1 MIQAL
6 RVLHV
11 NDQAASG
18 GGENQTRLLI
28 RELEALGV
36 ENHLLH
42 ARGAWLKAQLAD
54 LLPAERFH
62 QLPPFPPALSLPFV
76 SRQLAH
82 RLKPDLVHAHTG
94 KATLAFSWLPA
105 EVHSVMHRRIPEALS
120 ARGLSRAR
128 RANAV
133 IAISQAIFHQLEA
146 QGLSTQRLH
155 LVHSSVEELAC
166 KAGPLP
172 ECDGP
177 VFAYLGYFRRHKGL
191 DLLLDALALL
201 DLNKLKLTILLIG
214 QGPEEQA
221 LKAQAASLKLGDR
234 VRFLPFQPKPC
245 PWLKAIDLLLLPSR
259 SEGLG
264 SVALQAQSLGTP
276 VLGCRAGGI
285 PEAVTHDQGGW
296 LVSPEDPQA
305 LAKAI
310 QLLATD
316 HDLRQRLAAAGPA
329 HIAAH
334 FTAGRMAEK
343 TLGLYRELLSG
354 TQSGTEF

>member
-1 MIQAL
+1 VTQSL

-42 ARGAWLKAQLAD
+42 VRGAWLKAQLAD

-62 QLPPFPPALSLPFV
+62 SLPAFPPALSLPFV
-76 SRQLAH
+76 TRMLVR

-94 KATLAFSWLPA
+94 KSTLGFSWLPA
-105 EVHSVMHRRIPEALS
+105 DATCVMHRRIPEALS
-120 ARGLSRAR
+120 SRALARAR
-128 RANAV
+128 RANGV
-133 IAISQAIFHQLEA
+133 IAISRAIFHQLEE
-146 QGLSTQRLH
+146 QGLNANRLH
-155 LVHSSVEELAC
+155 LIHSSVELLDC
-166 KAGPLP
+166 DAGPLS

-201 DLNKLKLTILLIG
+201 DPDKLKLTVLLIG
-214 QGPEEQA
+214 EGPEEQA
-221 LKAQAASLKLGDR
+221 LKSQAARLNLGER
-234 VRFLPFQPKPC
+234 VRFLPFQPEPC
-245 PWLKAIDLLLLPSR
+245 PWLKAVDLLLLPSR

-285 PEAVTHDQGGW
+285 PEAVIHDLSGW
-296 LVSPEDPQA
+296 LVPPEDPQA
-305 LAKAI
+305 LAEALR
-310 QLLATD
+310 LLATD
-316 HDLRQRLAAAGPA
+316 QALRQRLAAAGPA
-329 HIAAH
+329 HIAAN
-334 FTAGRMAEK
+334 FTAKRMAEK
-343 TLGLYRELLSG
+343 TIELYRWLIV
-354 TQSGTEF
+354 